1 MTEQTSVK
9 TEKSARVIGRVV
21 SNKANKTITVLVERR
36 VRHPMYGKILR
47 RSTKLHAH
55 DENNQCKE
63 GDLVAIVETRPL
75 SATKR
80 FKLVEVLET
89 VATAQ
94 AAQASQA

>member
-1 MTEQTSVK
+1 MTEQNSSG
-9 TEKSARVIGRVV
+9 TETKGNRVVGRVI

-55 DENNQCKE
+55 DENSQCKQ

-80 FKLVEVLET
+80 FRLVEVLES
-89 VATAQ
+89 ATQ
-94 AAQASQA
+94 I